1 MMKAEGAIQTI
12 CGLVVN
18 ERNMI
23 QPLPEELSSF
33 KLFSPLAA
41 NLFTRH
47 EWGYSDQPQ
56 EIDAYDLCEY
66 EKLLRDF
73 LEKESLENEGERVL
87 APYLRNKL
95 LERKVYSMTPAVEE
109 WDGKLWGVLDVQA
122 YGKLSEGELEG
133 LKEEWEGQC
142 SDGFGEGFAQQPIE
156 VDNGEMYVC
165 FWQPGNNFVIQT
177 EQELKSGQSQG
188 FGMRMGGM

>member
-1 MMKAEGAIQTI
+1 MKKI
-12 CGLVVN
+12 
-18 ERNMI
+18 RN
-23 QPLPEELSSF
+23 QVTKFRAAVAVKVLQAKY
-33 KLFSPLAA
+33 KLFE
-41 NLFTRH
+41 NTG
-47 EWGYSDQPQ
+47 EGYVDTAVS
-56 EIDAYDLCEY
+56 YTHL

-73 LEKESLENEGERVL
+73 LKKESLEYEGERVL

-142 SDGFGEGFAQQPIE
+142 SDGFGEGFAQQPLSLIH
-156 VDNGEMYVC
+156 
-165 FWQPGNNFVIQT
+165 I
-177 EQELKSGQSQG
+177 
-188 FGMRMGGM
+188 